1 MDQLFRPDWI
11 LALALFFSGDTISAY
26 LSLLVDLLKFSLF
39 AVRGMRIRLR
49 KKNKKRKKK

>member
-11 LALALFFSGDTISAY
+11 SALALFFSGDTISAY